1 MDIEKIE
8 SEENVT
14 FAIKPDT
21 GAVACRGEAE
31 VVKRA
36 IDRLAE
42 DPEEALRLLRVR
54 QGLPE
59 KQIVEREVSLMWNPT
74 YEVSKQRRFAA
85 QYGIYHQWTEAEYER
100 LHDFLKPGDVVE
112 PTYAHSLYI
121 KHPDGSETHY
131 RKDGKI
137 LA

>member
-8 SEENVT
+8 TEENVT
-14 FAIKPDT
+14 LAIKPET
-21 GAVACRGEAE
+21 GAVSCKGEALN
-31 VVKRA
+31 VKRA

-42 DPEEALRLLRVR
+42 DPEEAMRLLRTR

-59 KQIVEREVSLMWNPT
+59 KQIIEREISLTWNPT
-74 YEVSKQRRFAA
+74 FEVAKQRKFMAP
-85 QYGIYHQWTEAEYER
+85 YGIYHQWTEAELER
-100 LHDFLKPGDVVE
+100 LHDTLKPGDVVE

-121 KHPDGSETHY
+121 KHPDGNETHY